1 MTLEEKYELSCY
13 EEVSRLH
20 ESKDIWLVRHNETEI
35 FYVKKRIELYNK
47 AVYLRLMQ
55 GKFENIPQIIM
66 CVEEEDKLIVIE
78 EYIHGASLEKMLE
91 KEGPFSEQRVLQ
103 IVLSLCDILEKLH
116 MSSPPLIHRDIKPS
130 NIMLSSD
137 GIVKLIDFNAAKEF
151 KYDHEEDTRLMGT
164 KKFAAPEQYGF
175 GQSDPRTDIYALGV
189 TMHFLLTGNFPKEN
203 EHLGFAGNIIKKCV
217 ALDKNERYQTVGA
230 LKEDL
235 QKLEQINVQ
244 KHLRKRESKNIFT
257 MPLYAKNRVFPI
269 GFRSGMLWKM
279 IVAVYGYAIVF
290 WLCWNLNVWDA
301 NGMAMKGYPLW
312 ANRIAILIIFLGA
325 IYFFGNYC
333 GIRYQLPFMKKN
345 RILHWI
351 LAVLYFSLFFLLVI
365 ILLVLAGGGG

>member
-91 KEGPFSEQRVLQ
+91 KDGPFSEQRVLQ

-189 TMHFLLTGNFPKEN
+189 TMHFLLTGDFPKEN
-203 EHLGFAGNIIKKCV
+203 ECLGFAGNIIKKCV

-279 IVAVYGYAIVF
+279 IVAIYGYAIVF

-312 ANRIAILIIFLGA
+312 ANRIAIFIIFLGA

-333 GIRYQLPFMKKN
+333 GIRYQLPLMKKN
-345 RILHWI
+345 RIFHWI
-351 LAVLYFSLFFLLVI
+351 LAILYFSLFFLLVI